1 MQRKHWA
8 LAVALTLA
16 APAYAQTPDL
26 ALTWI
31 GRDAVFVD
39 MTSIQKTGD
48 DAAFRLLRIV
58 DGEDAIAG
66 ERFLGG
72 WQSATIDCRTRT
84 FRGVSFASLRENGA
98 AGPEQAIN
106 APPYP
111 IAGGSAEA
119 GMEAAVCNGAPP
131 YAERAS
137 SVADAVRVGRA
148 KLFE

>member
-1 MQRKHWA
+1 MQLKHWA
-8 LAVALTLA
+8 LAVTLTLA
-16 APAYAQTPDL
+16 APAYAQAPDL
-26 ALTWI
+26 ALTWL

-58 DGEDAIAG
+58 DGEDTIAG

-72 WQSATIDCRTRT
+72 WQSAKIDCRTRT
-84 FRGVSFASLRENGA
+84 FRGVSFASLRENGV
-98 AGPEQAIN
+98 AGPELPIYTA
-106 APPYP
+106 PYP

-119 GMEAAVCNGAPP
+119 GMEAAVCDGAPP

-137 SVADAVRVGRA
+137 SVADAVRIGRT
-148 KLFE
+148 KLLE